1 MSTHLNIKNHV
12 CGLCGKSFYRKE
24 YLTGHLIQHGGAA
37 AEGLVP
43 RKQRPSTFKPRPSV
57 FNVAHGLKRFKTEG
71 GTEEYEELPDDATEE
86 GVCYMYLHILALIL
100 LESD

>member
-1 MSTHLNIKNHV
+1 MCIIFSGSLKRHFMSSHLNIKNHV

-43 RKQRPSTFKPRPSV
+43 RKQRPSQFKPRPSV
-57 FNVAHGLKRFKTEG
+57 FNVARELKRFKTEG
-71 GTEEYEELPDDATEE
+71 ETEGEEYEEMTDDTTDE
-86 GVCYMYLHILALIL
+86 GVC
-100 LESD
+100 